1 MSQPV
6 DSESDRETKAGAGLR
21 RAGAALMFL
30 GVGLGAFGAHGLKD
44 ILLENGRLE
53 TWDTAVLYHLIH
65 GMAVW
70 VLGHVAPGR
79 RAAGFCLVTGV
90 LVFSGSLYLLSIT
103 NVGWLGAIT
112 PVGGVFFLVGWGAL
126 GIRK

>member
-1 MSQPV
+1 MSRPV
-6 DSESDRETKAGAGLR
+6 DLESNRETKAGVGLR
-21 RAGAALMFL
+21 RAGAVLMFL

-65 GMAVW
+65 GLAVW

-79 RAAGFCLVTGV
+79 RVAGFCLVMGV
-90 LVFSGSLYLLSIT
+90 LVFSGSLYLLCIT
-103 NVGWLGAIT
+103 NIGWLGAIT
-112 PVGGVFFLVGWGAL
+112 PIGGVFFLVGWGAL
-126 GIRK
+126 GIGK